1 LIRIIA
7 DPNDIEDNI
16 LILSIKP
23 TRRKPSW
30 NASASDLS

>member
-16 LILSIKP
+16 LILDQANP
-23 TRRKPSW
+23 
-30 NASASDLS
+30 AQAFLECFGE